1 VATYNPPSVPAFPAG
16 YGPTQLDFDNWWY
29 QTAAFL
35 QNRVVFRATQTTTAT
50 SLPDS
55 GASTLIHFDDVLED
69 PYSGWDSGT
78 WMWTP
83 PAGYSGWYQATL
95 LVRTVAVGAD
105 VDLRPIL
112 AGTYGQALATAQ
124 GTTAFGAGVSGTFTV
139 YLVGGQ
145 DTIGGACELLNSGSA
160 VNTSLTAGQQ
170 SALEL
175 VWISQS

>member
-1 VATYNPPSVPAFPAG
+1 VATYGPPSVPVFSAG
-16 YGPTQLDFDNWWY
+16 YGPLAQDFYNWWF
-29 QTAAFL
+29 QNASFF
-35 QNRVVFRATQTTTAT
+35 QNRVVFRASQTTTAT

-55 GASTLIHFDDVLED
+55 GAATTIGFDTVAED

-78 WMWTP
+78 YLWTP
-83 PAGYSGWYQATL
+83 PSGYSGWYQATL
-95 LVRTVAVGAD
+95 TVRTVTLAD
-105 VDLRPIL
+105 NVDLRPVL
-112 AGTYGQALATAQ
+112 AGTYSYTLACVM
-124 GTTAFGAGVSGTFTV
+124 GSSSNGAGAGCTFIT

-170 SALEL
+170 SAFEL

>member
-1 VATYNPPSVPAFPAG
+1 VTTYPPPSVPVFNAG
-16 YGPTQLDFDNWWY
+16 YGPTQTDLDNWWY
-29 QTAAFL
+29 NVAGFL
-35 QNRVVFRATQTTTAT
+35 QTGVVFRATQTTTAT

-69 PYSGWDSGT
+69 PYSGWDGST

-95 LVRTVAVGAD
+95 TVRTVAVGAD

-124 GTTAFGAGVSGTFTV
+124 GTTAFGAGLSGSFIV

-160 VNTSLTAGQQ
+160 VNTSLTAGQR
-170 SALEL
+170 STLEL
-175 VWISQS
+175 VLVSQS